1 MIHLRISE
9 AAATS
14 IVEQADYYE
23 QAADSA
29 LASQWAS
36 GVDEVIHSLL
46 RMPERGA
53 PCRFKSPQLA
63 GLKWVFVPGFSKH
76 MVFYRYDREREA
88 VLIVQVLHGARDL
101 EGILGDETEANPEL

>member
-1 MIHLRISE
+1 MIQLRISE

-14 IVEQADYYE
+14 IVEQADYY
-23 QAADSA
+23 QKAADSA

-63 GLKWVFVPGFSKH
+63 GLRWVIVPGFPKH
-76 MVFYRYDREREA
+76 MVFYRHDREREA

-101 EGILGDETEANPEL
+101 EAILSDETAGNSEP